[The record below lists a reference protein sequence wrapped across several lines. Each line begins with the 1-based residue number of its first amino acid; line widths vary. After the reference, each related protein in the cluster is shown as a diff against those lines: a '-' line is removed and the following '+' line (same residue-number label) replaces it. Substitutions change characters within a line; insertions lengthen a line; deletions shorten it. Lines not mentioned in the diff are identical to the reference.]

1 MNKRNIARY
10 FRVIDSSLFM
20 VTGKLDYERVTDAII
35 KLTNAVDEYDGDT
48 ESIWCIGEF
57 GECCLSDLIVGAYW
71 HFTEW
76 HGGQWSKG
84 YAALSTLGQVFQPG
98 MTSIES
104 ERADGSSA
112 VFAYDALEGMAK
124 RA

>member
-20 VTGKLDYERVTDAII
+20 VCGNLDYERVTDAII
-35 KLTNAVDEYDGDT
+35 KLANAVDEYDGDT

-84 YAALSTLGQVFQPG
+84 YAALSALGQVFQPG

-104 ERADGSSA
+104 ERADGSPA
-112 VFAYDALEGMAK
+112 VFAYDALEDMAK

>member
-1 MNKRNIARY
+1 MNQRNIARY

-20 VTGKLDYERVTDAII
+20 VTGNLDYDRITDAII
-35 KLTNAVDEYDGDT
+35 KLANAVDEYDDDT
-48 ESIWCIGEF
+48 ESIWYIGEY
-57 GECCLSDLIVGAYW
+57 GACCLSDLIVGAYW
-71 HFTEW
+71 HFADW

-84 YAALSTLGQVFQPG
+84 YAALSALGQVFQPG

-112 VFAYDALEGMAK
+112 CEAYDALNTMAS
-124 RA
+124 